1 MADRRTGTVVHWQ
14 QLSPILSIFRL
25 MPEDGSPFPAYKA
38 GQYIALRRDDCRLT
52 KRTIGPDGKPHYVPD
67 LDEARNRK
75 VGPVA
80 HSYSISSAPFETERN
95 RWLEFYVVLEE
106 GESGEPGRL
115 TESLFRI
122 HPGEDDRVGY
132 VDRIAGDFT
141 LDKRADGA
149 RNVVMVGTGTGLAPF
164 AGMAKQ
170 LDHDASQGRRDDK
183 RYTLFHANRSRAEL
197 AYHEDL
203 LAIEAAGR
211 FDFVYVPSVSRPTA
225 QDRQEPRL
233 GTGRGNNVLRYVF
246 GMPLK
251 EEEEARRAEGGPD
264 AARMA
269 EAVEKAVRPSLP
281 RHLSPTSLQD
291 RALPADTVILTCGN
305 PSSMADI
312 KFIAESNKIR
322 YEKEDWKLVLPA
334 RT

>member
-1 MADRRTGTVVHWQ
+1 MAERKNGTVVHWQ

-25 MPEDGSPFPAYKA
+25 MPEPDTPFPSYKA
-38 GQYIALRRDDCRLT
+38 GQYIALRREDCRLT
-52 KRTIGPDGKPHYVPD
+52 KRVIGEDGKPHYVPD

-75 VGPVA
+75 IGPVA
-80 HSYSISSAPFETERN
+80 HSYSISSAPFETERE

-132 VDRIAGDFT
+132 VNRIAGDFT
-141 LDKRADGA
+141 LDKRAAGA
-149 RNVVMVGTGTGLAPF
+149 KSVVMVGTGTGLAPF
-164 AGMAKQ
+164 AAMAKQ
-170 LDHDASQGRRDDK
+170 LDHEAAAGKRDDT

-197 AYHEDL
+197 AYHEEL

-225 QDRQEPRL
+225 QDRQDPRL
-233 GTGRGNNVLRYVF
+233 GTGRGNNVLRHVF

-281 RHLSPTSLQD
+281 RHLSPD
-291 RALPADTVILTCGN
+291 ALRGRFPTAESVILTCGN

-312 KFIAESNKIR
+312 KFIAESNQIR

>member
-1 MADRRTGTVVHWQ
+1 MAERKTGSVVHWQ

-25 MPEDGSPFPAYKA
+25 MPEDGSPFPEYKA
-38 GQYIALRRDDCRLT
+38 GQYIALRREDCRLT
-52 KRTIGPDGKPHYVPD
+52 KRVIGEDGKPHYVPD

-80 HSYSISSAPFETERN
+80 HSYSISSAPFETVRD
-95 RWLEFYVVLEE
+95 RHLEFYVVLEE

-122 HPGEDDRVGY
+122 HPGEDDKVGY
-132 VDRIAGDFT
+132 VNRIAGDFT
-141 LDKRADGA
+141 LDKRTEGA

-164 AGMAKQ
+164 AAMAKQ
-170 LDHDASQGRRDDK
+170 LDHDASQGRRDDR

-197 AYHEDL
+197 AYHEEL

-211 FDFVYVPSVSRPTA
+211 FDFVYVPSISRPTA
-225 QDRQEPRL
+225 QDRQDARL
-233 GTGRGNNVLRYVF
+233 GTGRGNNVLRHVF

-281 RHLSPTSLQD
+281 RHLSPASLQD
-291 RALPADTVILTCGN
+291 RANPAETVILTCGN

-312 KFIAESNKIR
+312 KFIAETNKIR